1 MCRHHS
7 MVKRDAGLDGNRER
21 AVNLHCNALLE
32 HVDGEDEE
40 ALAVL
45 DSQEDALD
53 VRHRA
58 ADDPHALALFQIRV
72 RSHRHPGIHHAAD
85 RLDLVGRHHGPPI
98 PPVTENADEAPRFA
112 DLHVDVLIEHVVQEE
127 VAGEHRDPDAAAE
140 ASASGPHLD
149 RGQKRMKSLRRQLLM
164 HQLLAMASRPEDE
177 PPGLGD
183 RAGRVIVVA
192 QTCFSRSITAGCQGF
207 APFAWRLGDRIATDV
222 CTAIKRF
229 AFETGR
235 ATRCEAAIYCA
246 TVRSAG
252 SLVRS
257 TPRAV
262 TTVL

>member
-7 MVKRDAGLDGNRER
+7 MVKRDAGTRREPR
-21 AVNLHCNALLE
+21 ACSQPPLQRSAGACRRR
-32 HVDGEDEE
+32 GRG

-127 VAGEHRDPDAAAE
+127 VAGEIGIRMRRRRPARRDHT
-140 ASASGPHLD
+140 SIV
-149 RGQKRMKSLRRQLLM
+149 
-164 HQLLAMASRPEDE
+164 
-177 PPGLGD
+177 
-183 RAGRVIVVA
+183 GRN
-192 QTCFSRSITAGCQGF
+192 G
-207 APFAWRLGDRIATDV
+207 
-222 CTAIKRF
+222 
-229 AFETGR
+229 
-235 ATRCEAAIYCA
+235 
-246 TVRSAG
+246 
-252 SLVRS
+252 
-257 TPRAV
+257 
-262 TTVL
+262 